1 MASVPDRAKNPAR
14 VHNPGTEGILWQKEA
29 MHKVHDPREGVLW
42 DKSHQ
47 TKEEIDER
55 DSKMLSKY
63 GQDAIDSN
71 KEHEARHAAEKAE
84 FEGK

>member
-1 MASVPDRAKNPAR
+1 MASVPDRAN
-14 VHNPGTEGILWQKEA
+14 HPGRIVWQAEA
-29 MHKVHDPREGVLW
+29 MHKVHDPREGLLW

-47 TKEEIDER
+47 TKEEMDER

-71 KEHEARHAAEKAE
+71 REHEARHAAEKAE